1 MKNTLTIL
9 FLLVNT
15 ALISQVDV
23 DTVFTQKQ
31 VIRIYNYIDSLETT
45 NVKLNKNLELSN
57 LLIEQYKNENAEYEQ
72 LSYLDEKLIKL
83 KDDRI
88 QNMQKSIQAYKDY
101 IKADKKNFIE
111 KPVVWFFIG
120 VISAYTSYRIVANIK

>member
-23 DTVFTQKQ
+23 DTVFTQNQ

-45 NVKLNKNLELSN
+45 NTKLNKNLQLN
-57 LLIEQYKNENAEYEQ
+57 NILVQQYKDESFNYQEL
-72 LSYLDEKLIKL
+72 LSINDKLIKL
-83 KDDRI
+83 KDDRLD
-88 QNMQKSIQAYKDY
+88 NMQKNIQAYEDY

>member
-9 FLLVNT
+9 CLLVNT

>member
-1 MKNTLTIL
+1 MKNTLIIL

-23 DTVFTQKQ
+23 DTVFTQEQ

>member
-23 DTVFTQKQ
+23 DTVFTQNQ

-45 NVKLNKNLELSN
+45 NTKLNKNLELSN

-120 VISAYTSYRIVANIK
+120 VVSAYTSYRIVANIK

>member
-23 DTVFTQKQ
+23 DTVFTQNQ

>member
-1 MKNTLTIL
+1 MKNTLIIL

>member
-31 VIRIYNYIDSLETT
+31 VIRIYNYIDSLEIT
-45 NVKLNKNLELSN
+45 NTKLNKNLELSN
-57 LLIEQYKNENAEYEQ
+57 LLIEQYKNENAEYEY
-72 LSYLDEKLIKL
+72 LSHLDDKLIKL

-101 IKADKKNFIE
+101 IKTDKKNFIE

>member
-15 ALISQVDV
+15 ALISQVYV

>member
-31 VIRIYNYIDSLETT
+31 VIRIYNYIDSLEIT
-45 NVKLNKNLELSN
+45 NTKLNKNLELNN
-57 LLIEQYKNENAEYEQ
+57 LLIEQYKNENAEYEY
-72 LSYLDEKLIKL
+72 LSHLDDKLIKL

>member
-23 DTVFTQKQ
+23 DTVFTQNQ

-45 NVKLNKNLELSN
+45 NTKLNKNLQLN
-57 LLIEQYKNENAEYEQ
+57 NILVQQYKDESFNYQEL
-72 LSYLDEKLIKL
+72 LSINDKLIKL
-83 KDDRI
+83 KDDRLD
-88 QNMQKSIQAYKDY
+88 NMQKSIQAYENY

>member
-15 ALISQVDV
+15 ALISQVYV

-45 NVKLNKNLELSN
+45 NTKLNKNLELSN

>member
-1 MKNTLTIL
+1 
-9 FLLVNT
+9 
-15 ALISQVDV
+15 LISQVDV
-23 DTVFTQKQ
+23 DTVFTQNQ

-45 NVKLNKNLELSN
+45 NTKLNKNLQLN
-57 LLIEQYKNENAEYEQ
+57 NILVQQYKDESFNYQEL
-72 LSYLDEKLIKL
+72 LSINDKLIKL
-83 KDDRI
+83 KDDRLD
-88 QNMQKSIQAYKDY
+88 NMQKNIQAYEDY

>member
-23 DTVFTQKQ
+23 DTVFTQNQ
-31 VIRIYNYIDSLETT
+31 VIRIYNYIDSIETT
-45 NVKLNKNLELSN
+45 NTKLNKNLQLN
-57 LLIEQYKNENAEYEQ
+57 NILVQQYKDESFNYQEL
-72 LSYLDEKLIKL
+72 LSINDKLIKL
-83 KDDRI
+83 KDDRLD
-88 QNMQKSIQAYKDY
+88 NMQKSIQAYENY